1 MRLWNSMT
9 PEISDTCFSLT
20 TAKDIW
26 GAVHWTYLK
35 ALDAAQVYEIKANT
49 GAAKQG
55 NKIVMEYANM
65 LKNLWQELDHYCCIE
80 TKCPEDATILKNYIR
95 KDGVYD
101 FLVGLNAEF
110 DQVQVQILSKEL
122 STLNET
128 ISII

>member
-80 TKCPEDATILKNYIR
+80 TKSLENVTILKNYIEKYR
-95 KDGVYD
+95 VYD

-110 DQVQVQILSKEL
+110 DKFEFKYLVKSFQL
-122 STLNET
+122 
-128 ISII
+128 